1 MLEQPKTKLTVSK
14 ETKVNI
20 QAIIISL
27 TAKQLG
33 IGEDEISLD
42 SSFMDDLGADSL
54 DTVELVMN
62 IEEEFGIEIPDSEV
76 EEMHTVKSMLNYLT
90 NVGIS

>member
-1 MLEQPKTKLTVSK
+1 MSVQS
-14 ETKVNI
+14 
-20 QAIIISL
+20 IIIGL

-33 IGEDEISLD
+33 LGEDEISLD
-42 SSFMDDLGADSL
+42 SNFMDDLGADSL

-62 IEEEFGIEIPDSEV
+62 IEEEFDIEIPDHEV

-90 NVGIS
+90 SAGIS

>member
-1 MLEQPKTKLTVSK
+1 MS
-14 ETKVNI
+14 I
-20 QAIIISL
+20 QSRIISL

-33 IGEDEISLD
+33 LGEDTISLD
-42 SSFMDDLGADSL
+42 SNFMDDLGADSL

-62 IEEEFGIEIPDSEV
+62 IEEEFGIEIPDNEV
-76 EEMHTVKSMLNYLT
+76 EKLHTVKSMVNYLT

>member
-1 MLEQPKTKLTVSK
+1 MS
-14 ETKVNI
+14 I
-20 QAIIISL
+20 QNTLISL

-33 IGEDEISLD
+33 LGEDEISLD
-42 SSFMDDLGADSL
+42 SNFMDDLGADSL

-62 IEEEFGIEIPDSEV
+62 IEEEFGIEIPDHEV

-90 NVGIS
+90 VHAL